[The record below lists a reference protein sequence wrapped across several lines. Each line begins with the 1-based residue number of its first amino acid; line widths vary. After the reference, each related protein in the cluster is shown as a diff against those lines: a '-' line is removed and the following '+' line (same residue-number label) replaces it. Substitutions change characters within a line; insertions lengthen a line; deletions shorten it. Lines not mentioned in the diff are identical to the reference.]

1 MQTKKHLLILLVF
14 GCSLLVVGY
23 VLKVFA
29 IVPQPGHSW
38 NEIECDTKMCVKI
51 DNVGIGTT
59 EPAYK
64 LDVQGG
70 QINSSGGFCIAG
82 NCKTSWEQAIGGL
95 WTQDGNNIYN
105 ANTGNVGIGVISPS
119 QKFQVNTTTTEA
131 FVVTSAGQVGIG
143 TTEPTSHLSF
153 GQAVGNITSDTA
165 DASDTKAIRITG
177 GGSYGNTRGASIVVK
192 GNEFSG
198 SGGELYLE
206 AGNIATTGVVRIYT
220 GASERLT
227 ILDNGNVGIGTTNPN
242 TKLNIFD
249 NSSGPIISLQGLTT
263 NYRGLRIADTNNTE
277 NWFAGAN
284 ASNKY
289 VIKRNGTTDDVTI
302 DTSGNVGIGT
312 TGPLASLEVKRT
324 AADANFAAWIEGTN
338 TANYGLG
345 VNIAATTSTKA
356 IADFRSGNTSRL
368 FVRADG
374 NVGIGTTSPGAKLE
388 VVLRISQL

>member
-177 GGSYGNTRGASIVVK
+177 GGSYGNTR
-192 GNEFSG
+192 
-198 SGGELYLE
+198 
-206 AGNIATTGVVRIYT
+206 
-220 GASERLT
+220 
-227 ILDNGNVGIGTTNPN
+227 
-242 TKLNIFD
+242 
-249 NSSGPIISLQGLTT
+249 
-263 NYRGLRIADTNNTE
+263 
-277 NWFAGAN
+277 
-284 ASNKY
+284 
-289 VIKRNGTTDDVTI
+289 
-302 DTSGNVGIGT
+302 
-312 TGPLASLEVKRT
+312 
-324 AADANFAAWIEGTN
+324 
-338 TANYGLG
+338 
-345 VNIAATTSTKA
+345 
-356 IADFRSGNTSRL
+356 
-368 FVRADG
+368 
-374 NVGIGTTSPGAKLE
+374 
-388 VVLRISQL
+388 